1 LKYPCTPRESA
12 LGRMLIWMMRCLF
25 SPGACTVVLL
35 LWTAVEARAVE
46 EIKPPFG
53 LAWGE
58 TATRLERLLTG
69 AKAKIVERRK
79 LSDGRDAWYVE
90 GLVQP
95 GLQRTI
101 FYFRG
106 AQLMEVELQYQ
117 KPDWEQAQYDG
128 YMSQVRSALDRRYGQ
143 GQLLT
148 RKTEPAG
155 DVLQTVVGWKWN
167 YNNAAIEMF
176 YYSAENP
183 QQVFRT
189 LSVHY
194 KTN

>member
-1 LKYPCTPRESA
+1 
-12 LGRMLIWMMRCLF
+12 MIWMMRCFF
-25 SPGACTVVLL
+25 SPRACTVALL
-35 LWTAVEARAVE
+35 LSMAVETRAVE
-46 EIKPPFG
+46 EIKPPF
-53 LAWGE
+53 LLTWGE
-58 TATRLERLLTG
+58 TATHLERLIKG
-69 AKAKIVERRK
+69 ANAKIVERRK
-79 LSDGRDAWYVE
+79 LSDGREAWYVE
-90 GLVQP
+90 GFVQP

-101 FYFRG
+101 FYFRT
-106 AQLMEVELQYQ
+106 AQLVEVELQYQ
-117 KPDWEQAQYDG
+117 KPDWDQSQYDE
-128 YMSQVRSALDRRYGQ
+128 YMSKVRTALDRRYGP

-167 YNNAAIEMF
+167 HNNAAIEMV

>member
-1 LKYPCTPRESA
+1 
-12 LGRMLIWMMRCLF
+12 MMRSFF
-25 SPGACTVVLL
+25 SRCIAAFALMIVSSVG
-35 LWTAVEARAVE
+35 ARALE

-53 LAWGE
+53 LTWGE
-58 TATRLERLLTG
+58 TAVRLERLLTG

-79 LSDGRDAWYVE
+79 LEDGREAWYVE
-90 GLVQP
+90 GLIQQ
-95 GLQRTI
+95 GLKRTV

-106 AQLMEVELQYQ
+106 GQLVEVELQYQ
-117 KPDWEQAQYDG
+117 KPDWDQEKYDA
-128 YMSQVRSALDRRYGQ
+128 YMSQVRSVLDRRYGP
-143 GQLLT
+143 GQLLA

-167 YNNAAIEMF
+167 QNNAAIEMY
-176 YYSAENP
+176 YYSAEDP
-183 QQVFRT
+183 AQVFRT

>member
-1 LKYPCTPRESA
+1 
-12 LGRMLIWMMRCLF
+12 MMRCFF
-25 SPGACTVVLL
+25 SPAVCIAVLL
-35 LWTAVEARAVE
+35 LLTAALNTHAAE

-58 TATRLERLLTG
+58 TATRLERLLNG

-79 LSDGRDAWYVE
+79 LSDGRVAWYVE

-95 GLQRTI
+95 GLQRTL

-106 AQLMEVELQYQ
+106 AQLVEVELQYQ
-117 KPDWEQAQYDG
+117 KPDWEQSQYDG
-128 YMSQVRSALDRRYGQ
+128 YMSQVRSTLDRRYGQ

-167 YNNAAIEMF
+167 HNNAAIEMF